1 MSKLK
6 ISADTSQVKKSIMEL
21 GDNLKKMNANQK
33 VTVFSS
39 EERKFIKSELNAQFN
54 KLKTNLGDS
63 KKQVKELFVELSK
76 VTKGSD
82 KELQVKKKIT
92 DELKKQVKASK
103 ELSGMKSSGAGGGMG
118 GGLGGSMPGGIVGKI
133 TAAAGAYAAS
143 IAYRSVSAFKQGAG
157 SNISLQGL
165 GVNPRSGFSARQLAD
180 SGLDVNSMMDNR
192 VNATRVLGREG
203 GSEQGVLGRASFERA
218 KGLEGGSLMNVAG
231 SLRGSFGGFGAND
244 AQMKLQASILS
255 SGIEDAIGPY
265 LEAATDMLSNIN
277 ENGVTS
283 TTDIIAAFG
292 DIARSGQRTVEQS
305 AKLFGGIDSS
315 IRGASGESDAFF
327 QNAFGRA
334 GIGGGA
340 IGTTKFAMQAGGLA
354 GLDSE
359 ALLNRGFDPALVA
372 DFENSNM
379 SSNKGGASRRAGAI
393 TSQARQNLGMSG
405 SFSGIKDARTAAMA
419 SQFGNSMFGTQGIG
433 GLDALRLLEQLENK
447 KITKKTFDKE
457 LEDIKNNT
465 PELKGLTAINNSL
478 SGQTN
483 VLDSMSNS
491 LKIISGETMVP
502 AALALQE
509 ADNLAI
515 KGAGNLVGGTTS
527 MMGSLV
533 KAIQDAVTI
542 KQDPYTQ
549 KLNLKEKHNILLKN
563 LPKPIVVNP
572 PSNKL

>member
-103 ELSGMKSSGAGGGMG
+103 ELSSMKSSGAGGGMG
-118 GGLGGSMPGGIVGKI
+118 SGGGMSGGVVGKI

-165 GVNPRSGFSARQLAD
+165 GVNPRSGFSSRQLAD
-180 SGLDVNSMMDNR
+180 SGLDVNSMMEKR
-192 VNATRVLGREG
+192 VNATRLLGREG
-203 GSEQGVLGRASFERA
+203 GNEAGVLGRARFERS
-218 KGLEGGSLMNVAG
+218 KGLEDGTLMNVAG
-231 SLRGSFGGFGAND
+231 SLRSSFGGSGAND

-255 SGIEDAIGPY
+255 SGIEDALGPY
-265 LEAATDMLSNIN
+265 LDAATDMLSNIN

-292 DIARSGQRTVEQS
+292 DIAKSGQRTVEQS

-315 IRGASGESDAFF
+315 IRGASGEADAFF
-327 QNAFGRA
+327 QNAFSRA

-340 IGTTKFAMQAGGLA
+340 IGTTKFAMEAGGLA
-354 GLDSE
+354 GLDSNE
-359 ALLNRGFDPALVA
+359 LLAKKYEPALVA
-372 DFENSNM
+372 DFEKYGI
-379 SSNKGGASRRAGAI
+379 SSNSGGASRRAGAI
-393 TSQARQNLGMSG
+393 TSQARQNLGISG

-419 SQFGNSMFGTQGIG
+419 SQFGNTMFGTQGFG
-433 GLDALRLLEQLENK
+433 GLDALRLLEQVESK
-447 KITKKTFDKE
+447 KISRKTFDKKI
-457 LEDIKNNT
+457 EDIRNNT
-465 PELKGLTAINNSL
+465 PELKGLAAINDSL
-478 SGQTN
+478 SGQTTI
-483 VLDSMSNS
+483 LDNISTS
-491 LKIISGETMVP
+491 LKVISGESMVP
-502 AALALQE
+502 AALLMQS

-515 KGAGNLVGGTTS
+515 QGAGNLVGGTTS
-527 MMGSLV
+527 LAEDIV
-533 KAIQDAVTI
+533 AAIKNGFTI
-542 KQDPYTQ
+542 KRYPDAPLTSR
-549 KLNLKEKHNILLKN
+549 EKYNIMLKN
-563 LPKPIVVNP
+563 VQRPTVVNP

>member
-21 GDNLKKMNANQK
+21 GNNLKKMNSNQK

-39 EERKFIKSELNAQFN
+39 EERKFIKTELTSQFN

-63 KKQVKELFVELSK
+63 KKQVKELFVELKK
-76 VTKGSD
+76 VTQGSD
-82 KELQVKKKIT
+82 KELQLKKKIT

-103 ELSGMKSSGAGGGMG
+103 ELSSMKSSGAGGGMG
-118 GGLGGSMPGGIVGKI
+118 SGGGGGMSGGIVGKI

-165 GVNPRSGFSARQLAD
+165 GVSPRSGFSSRQLAD
-180 SGLDVNSMMDNR
+180 SGLDVNSMMEKR
-192 VNATRVLGREG
+192 VNATRLLGREG
-203 GSEQGVLGRASFERA
+203 GNEEGVLGRARFERS
-218 KGLEGGSLMNVAG
+218 KGLEDGTLMNVAG
-231 SLRGSFGGFGAND
+231 SLRSSFGGSGAND

-255 SGIEDAIGPY
+255 SGIEDALGPY
-265 LEAATDMLSNIN
+265 LDAATDMLSNIN

-292 DIARSGQRTVEQS
+292 DIAKSGQRTVEQS

-315 IRGASGESDAFF
+315 IRGASGETDAFF

-340 IGTTKFAMQAGGLA
+340 IGTTKFAMEAGGLA
-354 GLDSE
+354 GLDSNE
-359 ALLNRGFDPALVA
+359 LITRGYDPALVS
-372 DFENSNM
+372 DFQNSGISAN
-379 SSNKGGASRRAGAI
+379 SGGASRRAGAI

-405 SFSGIKDARTAAMA
+405 SFSGIKDARSAAMA

-447 KITKKTFDKE
+447 KISKKTFDKK

-465 PELKGLTAINNSL
+465 PELKGLAAINESL
-478 SGQTN
+478 AGQTTI
-483 VLDSMSNS
+483 LDSMSTS
-491 LKIISGETMVP
+491 LKVISGESMVP
-502 AALALQE
+502 AALLLQS

-515 KGAGNLVGGTTS
+515 QGAGNLVSGTTS
-527 MMGSLV
+527 LAEDIV
-533 KAIQDAVTI
+533 AAIKNGFTL
-542 KQDPYTQ
+542 KRDPNAPLTSRDKY
-549 KLNLKEKHNILLKN
+549 NIMLKN
-563 LPKPIVVNP
+563 VQRPTVVNP